1 MKKQYLILILLIVV
15 LSGYLI
21 VKKEDRRHYTLP
33 VPPAVTAKEV
43 DRLVVK
49 KQNRSIE
56 FTRKDNAWV
65 ITDNAYPVDDTAMN
79 QMLDVISQLTLTALV
94 SENQDTIRYELD
106 EEHGLEVTAYSENT
120 PLLSFTIG
128 KTASTFNHTFVML
141 KNDPNIYHAKDS
153 FRMHFDKTVA
163 EFRDKQVLNFS
174 QSAIKKITIQIQ
186 GKHIDLTARDLQTE
200 NQDTP
205 ETVFRYDD
213 GTSPD
218 PKTVSNLLSTLSVL
232 TCDRFLEAPDKAT
245 LEKEPP
251 DLKII
256 LEDDEPFVLSM
267 FDQTEDDQVFGI
279 SSMNAYAF
287 AFKDHVAKDL
297 QSYAHDLAGLTTTQE
312 QEAQKDSSTR

>member
-21 VKKEDRRHYTLP
+21 IKKEDRR
-33 VPPAVTAKEV
+33 TATEV

-65 ITDNAYPVDDTAMN
+65 LSDNAYPVDDTAMN

-106 EEHGLEVTAYSENT
+106 DTHGVQVTAYSENT
-120 PLLSFTIG
+120 PLLSFAIG

-141 KNDPNIYHAKDS
+141 KNDPNIYHAKNS

-174 QSAIKKITIQIQ
+174 LSAIKKITIQIQ
-186 GKHIDLTARDLQTE
+186 GKQIDLTARDLQTD

-213 GTSPD
+213 GSSPD
-218 PKTVSNLLSTLSVL
+218 PKTVSNLLSTLSAL
-232 TCDRFLEAPDKAT
+232 TCDRFLENPDKST
-245 LEKEPP
+245 LEKQPP
-251 DLKII
+251 DLKIT
-256 LEDDEPFVLSM
+256 LENDGPIVLSM
-267 FDQTEDDQVFGI
+267 FDQTGDDQVFGT
-279 SSMNAYAF
+279 SSMNAYSF
-287 AFKDHVAKDL
+287 ALQDHVAKDL
-297 QSYAHDLAGLTTTQE
+297 QSYAHDLAKLTTPQE
-312 QEAQKDSSTR
+312 QEAQKESSTR